1 MSASDE
7 VRHEKITPLE
17 IAFRDERGEIT
28 NIIQGEDIEHV
39 ALITSKKGSIRARHF
54 HPKGNTQRM
63 FCVIGKYI
71 VTTQEVT
78 PDGKLVPGTRRVA
91 LVQAGDL
98 TEVPP
103 LTAHGYYFLSEE
115 SIALNINTKKREPH
129 GYGQHTIFCPALRVA
144 TSLEDADVG

>member
-54 HPKGNTQRM
+54 HPEGNVQRM
-63 FCVIGKYI
+63 FCVSGKYL
-71 VTTQEVT
+71 VTSQCLD
-78 PDGKLVPGTRRVA
+78 PNGALVPGTRRVA

-103 LTAHGYYFLSEE
+103 LVAHGYFHLEDT
-115 SIALNINTKKREPH
+115 IALNINTKKREPH

-144 TSLEDADVG
+144 TSLEDTDVG